1 MKYLF
6 TLFALSGLL
15 LSCDNSTQFRKYSDE
30 AIILPCPKEISKS
43 EKIVLLSNTSKMYSS
58 NAELEA
64 LMQLFQGEVEKLT
77 GIRIEI
83 SNEKSREADILFE
96 IDPALPENEYQIQVT
111 STIQV
116 KGGNYQALAMA
127 KTTLLQ
133 LATMRDG
140 LLGFPVVTIKDS
152 PDANFRGLLIDL
164 ARSWHSVESI
174 KKLIDLAAFYKTN
187 YLHLHFT
194 DYQSYTFPSI
204 KYPLLATDG
213 RSYSFEELKELEAY
227 SLVRGVTIIPEIEIP
242 GHSSPFVEKYPE
254 IFAIKDV
261 KENPYIIN
269 MGKEETYEALDYII
283 GEVTEIF
290 KTTPFFHIGTDYHD
304 IN

>member
-194 DYQSYTFPSI
+194 DYPPVHLPERLPATLSADL
-204 KYPLLATDG
+204 PL
-213 RSYSFEELKELEAY
+213 R
-227 SLVRGVTIIPEIEIP
+227 
-242 GHSSPFVEKYPE
+242 
-254 IFAIKDV
+254 
-261 KENPYIIN
+261 
-269 MGKEETYEALDYII
+269 
-283 GEVTEIF
+283 
-290 KTTPFFHIGTDYHD
+290 
-304 IN
+304 